1 MTDPTAGSPA
11 RQFTGRHML
20 IVVCSFFAVV
30 IAANLTMAL
39 FATGSWTGLVVKN
52 SYVASQQFNEQL
64 MEARAQDELGWKS
77 EIAYATGQIRFTVH
91 KQDGAGLSGAQ
102 VTARLTRPVGIEQDH
117 ALTLT
122 ENRPGVYQHDGILAP
137 GVWNVEV
144 LARLNAGADYRQ
156 IFRLY
161 VPEAD

>member
-1 MTDPTAGSPA
+1 MTDPTTQSPA

-20 IVVCSFFAVV
+20 AVVCSFFAVV
-30 IAANLTMAL
+30 IAANLTMAF

-64 MEARAQDELGWKS
+64 MDARAQDELGWKS
-77 EIAYATGQIRFTVH
+77 KIAYATGQIRFTVH
-91 KQDGAGLSGAQ
+91 KKEGAGLSGAQ
-102 VTARLTRPVGIEQDH
+102 VTAKLTRPVGIEQDH
-117 ALTLT
+117 TVTLIET
-122 ENRPGVYQHDGILAP
+122 RPGVYQHDGVLAP

-144 LARLNAGADYRQ
+144 LARMKAGTDYRQ

-161 VPEAD
+161 VSEAD